1 MNYQK
6 NNYTIQKI
14 YYNRHKEKTY
24 IKNNMSGTLT
34 KTYSGHCQINKA
46 ESKQYKNI
54 KYKMNSCRE
63 KMKSVYKNH
72 LIMIINIAY
81 PNDLV

>member
-34 KTYSGHCQINKA
+34 KTYSGHCQTNKA
-46 ESKQYKNI
+46 ESK
-54 KYKMNSCRE
+54 
-63 KMKSVYKNH
+63 
-72 LIMIINIAY
+72 
-81 PNDLV
+81 